1 MPAPTDALQI
11 PCSEVIMSPPFLDI
25 AILSSAIVLMPVA
38 ILRTRTCVTPPS
50 QLNTAA
56 VQLPIGL
63 EDSHSGVVDV
73 VCGRAFGFSGVKGE
87 NVEEIAMPEG
97 MKVRT
102 PCLRTCSRQRSA
114 ALLIDCDNMTLRN
127 SNRP

>member
-1 MPAPTDALQI
+1 MFGGNHVATVPRHCHTQHCHALI
-11 PCSEVIMSPPFLDI
+11 PVVFLRIQTWVIPPF
-25 AILSSAIVLMPVA
+25 
-38 ILRTRTCVTPPS
+38 

-97 MKVRT
+97 MKVLI
-102 PCLRTCSRQRSA
+102 PHNYSR
-114 ALLIDCDNMTLRN
+114 LLPAVIGGAVDR
-127 SNRP
+127 RR

>member
-1 MPAPTDALQI
+1 ML
-11 PCSEVIMSPPFLDI
+11 PPFLDI
-25 AILSSAIVLMPVA
+25 AIRSADMLISIA
-38 ILRTRTCVTPPS
+38 ILCIQTCATPPS

-87 NVEEIAMPEG
+87 NVEEIAMPEE

-102 PCLRTCSRQRSA
+102 HALQSVADSDRLRVDR
-114 ALLIDCDNMTLRN
+114 L
-127 SNRP
+127 